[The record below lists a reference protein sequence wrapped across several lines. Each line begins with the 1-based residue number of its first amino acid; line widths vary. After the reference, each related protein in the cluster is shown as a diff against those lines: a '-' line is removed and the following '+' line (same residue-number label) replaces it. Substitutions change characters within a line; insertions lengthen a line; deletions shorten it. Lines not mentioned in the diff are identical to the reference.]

1 MKGVHRITVRSR
13 YMNYDFELRRNITII
28 QGNSATG
35 KTTLVDML
43 REHML
48 NGEDSGITVN
58 SDCPI
63 RIIEGNTWMEQLSF
77 VQDSVIFIDEG
88 NRFIS
93 SKDFANAVNGSSNY
107 FVIITRES
115 LDALP
120 YSVEEIYGIK
130 SSGKYGSLEPVY
142 HEFYRIYGKQDP
154 EVQAK
159 QLIVEDTN
167 SGYEF
172 FSDIASN
179 KNISCISAG
188 GKGNVF
194 NLMNSAASDKSLLVI
209 ADGAAFGSQMNRVMF
224 LVNKKEHVQLYM
236 PESFEWLILKSGVIK
251 DSQIAKIL
259 DNPSDYIDSAKWF
272 SWERFFTDLL
282 VERSA
287 DSYLQYTK
295 KKINPNYLQPSIKNK
310 ILSTMDNI
318 KI

>member
-77 VQDSVIFIDEG
+77 VQDSAIFIDEG
-88 NRFIS
+88 NRFVS
-93 SKDFANAVNGSSNY
+93 SKDFANAVNGSSSY

-142 HEFYRIYGKQDP
+142 HEFYRIYGKQDT
-154 EVQAK
+154 EVQA
-159 QLIVEDTN
+159 TN
-167 SGYEF
+167 
-172 FSDIASN
+172 I
-179 KNISCISAG
+179 KN
-188 GKGNVF
+188 
-194 NLMNSAASDKSLLVI
+194 
-209 ADGAAFGSQMNRVMF
+209 
-224 LVNKKEHVQLYM
+224 
-236 PESFEWLILKSGVIK
+236 
-251 DSQIAKIL
+251 
-259 DNPSDYIDSAKWF
+259 
-272 SWERFFTDLL
+272 
-282 VERSA
+282 
-287 DSYLQYTK
+287 
-295 KKINPNYLQPSIKNK
+295 NPNYLQPSIKTK
-310 ILSTMDNI
+310 YFPQWII
-318 KI
+318 

>member
-48 NGEDSGITVN
+48 NGEDSGITVS

-77 VQDSVIFIDEG
+77 VQNSVIFIDEG
-88 NRFIS
+88 NRFVS
-93 SKDFANAVNGSSNY
+93 SNDFANAVNGSSNY

-130 SSGKYGSLEPVY
+130 SSGKYGGLEPVY
-142 HEFYRIYGKQDP
+142 HEFYRIYGKQDT
-154 EVQAK
+154 EVQAE

-172 FSDIASN
+172 FSDIASD

-194 NLMNSAASDKSLLVI
+194 NLMNSAVSDKSLLVI

-224 LVNKKEHVQLYM
+224 LVNKKQHVQLYL
-236 PESFEWLILKSGVIK
+236 PESFEWLILKSGIIK
-251 DSQIAKIL
+251 DAQLAKIL
-259 DNPSDYIDSAKWF
+259 DDPSAYIDSAKWF
-272 SWERFFTDLL
+272 NWERFFTDLL
-282 VERSA
+282 VEHSA

-295 KKINPNYLQPSIKNK
+295 KKINPNYLQPNIKNK